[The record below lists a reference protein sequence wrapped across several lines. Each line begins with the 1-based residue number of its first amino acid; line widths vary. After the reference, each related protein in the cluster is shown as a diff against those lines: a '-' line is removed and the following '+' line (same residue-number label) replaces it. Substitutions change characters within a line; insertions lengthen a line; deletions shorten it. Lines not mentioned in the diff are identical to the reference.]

1 IFWADEQHR
10 TLRMLVRGSTPVGK
24 VCTATS
30 TDKGLTWS
38 AASPIDA
45 LPNPNSAVDAVRLKD
60 GRIALAHNDLA
71 EGKNRLALSLSTDGG
86 ATWKK
91 AFDIENHA
99 DGEYLYPS
107 IIQDSEGMIQ
117 AVYTWQKQKI
127 GYAIIDPNK
136 F

>member
-1 IFWADEQHR
+1 
-10 TLRMLVRGSTPVGK
+10 
-24 VCTATS
+24 
-30 TDKGLTWS
+30 
-38 AASPIDA
+38 
-45 LPNPNSAVDAVRLKD
+45 
-60 GRIALAHNDLA
+60 
-71 EGKNRLALSLSTDGG
+71 DGG